1 MYHHSILTK
10 AISVVKALTTV
21 NTCLGRIV
29 WTILLQVLVWYTRVM
44 RLFFFKK
51 NNKFFLKQ

>member
-21 NTCLGRIV
+21 NTCLDHPFAGSG
-29 WTILLQVLVWYTRVM
+29 LVHQSNEVV
-44 RLFFFKK
+44 FFKK
-51 NNKFFLKQ
+51 KQ